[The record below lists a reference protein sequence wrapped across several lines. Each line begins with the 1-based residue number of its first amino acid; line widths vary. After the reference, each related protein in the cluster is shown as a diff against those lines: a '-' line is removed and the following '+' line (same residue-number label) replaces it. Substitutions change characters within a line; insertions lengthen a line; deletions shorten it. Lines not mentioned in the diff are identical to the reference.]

1 LAFDLL
7 EIAIPSE
14 IYGLMSK
21 ILIPAMV
28 LILILKIKEREVTL
42 EYENSDLF
50 TMKLE
55 LKGDKN
61 EDQRHLHL
69 HSENNSELQLLED
82 PSQDHI
88 LRNNEVK
95 NTVKTAVFKDEL
107 GHKLSPFS
115 PNNNTVLNS
124 SSKDK
129 APSRFSIQSSL
140 NVCMPGPY
148 QKFSA
153 YAGDN
158 VKVHGA
164 TYGHRDENLD
174 EKYETMKRSPMKSP
188 NKKRMKSGEKN
199 LSKNL

>member
-1 LAFDLL
+1 
-7 EIAIPSE
+7 
-14 IYGLMSK
+14 M
-21 ILIPAMV
+21 
-28 LILILKIKEREVTL
+28 
-42 EYENSDLF
+42 
-50 TMKLE
+50 
-55 LKGDKN
+55 
-61 EDQRHLHL
+61 
-69 HSENNSELQLLED
+69 
-82 PSQDHI
+82 
-88 LRNNEVK
+88 
-95 NTVKTAVFKDEL
+95 AVFKDEL

-115 PNNNTVLNS
+115 PNNNIVLNS

-129 APSRFSIQSSL
+129 APSKFSIQSSL

-188 NKKRMKSGEKN
+188 NKKRMKLGKKISPKISRKKPTIRTPVKRQETPELYRYFSRMKKKERKIYSPMKKKMKKN
-199 LSKNL
+199 LKERKMYVTY